1 MLYIGTNSFGLG
13 PELKKDFGGTLDKL
27 KEAGISHV
35 ETMCNFGHRLILP
48 KWIRKIVH
56 SHPILSG
63 VFRVEVF
70 SETVALIRKHGLEV
84 ISSHVENITFTP
96 KHIEQAVSLMK
107 QNGIKYVV
115 YSLKSKSI
123 KKVKRMMPGLLEF
136 QKALNKEGIYL
147 SFHNHR
153 FEYMDDHGS
162 TVMDYLFANGLNAEL
177 DVGWATY
184 VDKDPVKIIK
194 EHASQLPLIHI
205 KDIAKK
211 GKKVHG
217 KLCVAPG
224 QGIIDLEAI
233 LLACK
238 DLKDSK
244 LLVDQDDSLRG
255 DVIGDIKEAVE
266 AFEKILA

>member
-48 KWIRKIVH
+48 KWVRKIVH

-96 KHIEQAVSLMK
+96 KHIEQAVSLMQ

-115 YSLKSKSI
+115 YSLK
-123 KKVKRMMPGLLEF
+123 E
-136 QKALNKEGIYL
+136 
-147 SFHNHR
+147 
-153 FEYMDDHGS
+153 
-162 TVMDYLFANGLNAEL
+162 
-177 DVGWATY
+177 
-184 VDKDPVKIIK
+184 
-194 EHASQLPLIHI
+194 
-205 KDIAKK
+205 
-211 GKKVHG
+211 
-217 KLCVAPG
+217 
-224 QGIIDLEAI
+224 
-233 LLACK
+233 
-238 DLKDSK
+238 
-244 LLVDQDDSLRG
+244 
-255 DVIGDIKEAVE
+255 
-266 AFEKILA
+266 

>member
-48 KWIRKIVH
+48 KWVRKIVH

-70 SETVALIRKHGLEV
+70 GETVAMIRKHGLEV

-162 TVMDYLFANGLNAEL
+162 TVMDYLFANGLNAE
-177 DVGWATY
+177 
-184 VDKDPVKIIK
+184 
-194 EHASQLPLIHI
+194 
-205 KDIAKK
+205 K